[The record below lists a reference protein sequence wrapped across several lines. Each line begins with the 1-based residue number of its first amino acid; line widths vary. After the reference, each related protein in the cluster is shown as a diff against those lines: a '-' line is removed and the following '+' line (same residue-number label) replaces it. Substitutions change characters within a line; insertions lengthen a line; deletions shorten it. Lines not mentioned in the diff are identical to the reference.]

1 MTKEQ
6 KTQVIQDA
14 VERLERVNGLYLAS
28 FSGLTVE
35 KANNLRSEFFKAGVD
50 YRVIK
55 NTLFKLALEQVG
67 GYDDVIPYLK
77 DQTGVV
83 FAYDDPVQPARIL
96 DKFVKEKGN
105 EDILTVK
112 VAVLDKEVFDG
123 SRLSELASLPT
134 RDDLIA
140 SIIGSIGAPA
150 QGIVGA
156 INGVMSGIVYALDAI
171 VKQKEEAA

>member
-6 KTQVIQDA
+6 KTQVVQDA
-14 VERLERVNGLYLAS
+14 VERLERVSGLYLAS

-50 YRVIK
+50 YKVIK
-55 NTLFKLALEQVG
+55 NTLFKLALQQVG

-83 FAYDDPVQPARIL
+83 FAYDDAVQPARIL

-105 EDILTVK
+105 EDKLVVK
-112 VAVLDKEVFDG
+112 VAVLGKEVFDG

-134 RDDLIA
+134 REDLIA
-140 SIIGSIGAPA
+140 SIIGSIAAPA

-156 INGVMSGIVYALDAI
+156 IHGVMSGIVYALDAI
-171 VKQKEEAA
+171 VRQKEEAA